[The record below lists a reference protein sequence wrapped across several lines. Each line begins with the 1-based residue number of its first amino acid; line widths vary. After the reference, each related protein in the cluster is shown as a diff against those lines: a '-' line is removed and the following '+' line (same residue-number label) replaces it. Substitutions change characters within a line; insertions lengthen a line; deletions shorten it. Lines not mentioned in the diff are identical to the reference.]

1 MQSDSWLSKNIR
13 PLSLVFLMAVFV
25 LITFF
30 DGNVGEFSVNKEY
43 IPVYSALLGTA
54 FMFYFGSRG
63 AEKIATRND
72 TPYLVTGLIDYL
84 EGAVNPVVYLPSIP
98 RSGGSGTDVQI
109 INRYHDQIL
118 CTIDPETSI
127 DNVLGDENLS
137 IGGELFRVAT
147 LNMTEII

>member
-1 MQSDSWLSKNIR
+1 MGASPTPDVWS
-13 PLSLVFLMAVFV
+13 
-25 LITFF
+25 
-30 DGNVGEFSVNKEY
+30 
-43 IPVYSALLGTA
+43 
-54 FMFYFGSRG
+54 GSTSGG